1 MTKTIENPTIYL
13 SKESEK
19 LIKKS
24 FKKESKIKTKQNKP
38 KNKNLTWL
46 NEI

>member
-13 SKESEK
+13 SEESEK
-19 LIKKS
+19 LIQKS
-24 FKKESKIKTKQNKP
+24 FKKEKNKKNIKNRQ
-38 KNKNLTWL
+38 KNKNLAWL